1 MTDEEREKKIKET
14 KVWPHKSF
22 SVPLPSSQA
31 SPFDAL
37 SPISII
43 FLPIPLPL
51 PSAAM
56 LIKVVTDQQR
66 NHVPWLINYIRE
78 RELPP
83 IKQTLDECYA
93 LLAPVLPGTTLV
105 LSTRRNELVKGT
117 VTRVGT
123 RIVKAVR
130 SSNISLRG
138 EARSRRSSEEQ
149 NSIHRS
155 N

>member
-1 MTDEEREKKIKET
+1 
-14 KVWPHKSF
+14 
-22 SVPLPSSQA
+22 
-31 SPFDAL
+31 
-37 SPISII
+37 
-43 FLPIPLPL
+43 
-51 PSAAM
+51 M

-123 RIVKAVR
+123 RIVKAVCFLSHLTSLGERYKVQSR
-130 SSNISLRG
+130 STWIRLTLSPPLP
-138 EARSRRSSEEQ
+138 
-149 NSIHRS
+149 
-155 N
+155 